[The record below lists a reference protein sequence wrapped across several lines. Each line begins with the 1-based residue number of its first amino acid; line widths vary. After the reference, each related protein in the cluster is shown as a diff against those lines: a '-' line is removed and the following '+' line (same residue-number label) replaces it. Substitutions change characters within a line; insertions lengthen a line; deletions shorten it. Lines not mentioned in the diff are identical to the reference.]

1 MKSTSS
7 FLPYFNFEKCHYI
20 IPPVN
25 SSNPFQ
31 LLPSTTTL
39 GVGEMLELVV
49 TGGFN
54 FISTGISPASWNGVV
69 TPFYSNL
76 RFKGVEITTCI
87 TFSIRV
93 FSSIF
98 KGVFPET
105 LQILN
110 FLPSVLYKSG
120 GWR

>member
-7 FLPYFNFEKCHYI
+7 FLPYFNLEKCHYI

-25 SSNPFQ
+25 SCNPFQ

-76 RFKGVEITTCI
+76 RFKGVEITTFI
-87 TFSIRV
+87 SFSIRRNLPV
-93 FSSIF
+93 FKRFSPQS
-98 KGVFPET
+98 
-105 LQILN
+105 LQLLN
-110 FLPSVLYKSG
+110 FLPSVFYKCEG
-120 GWR
+120 RR

>member
-7 FLPYFNFEKCHYI
+7 FLPYFNLEKCHYI

-54 FISTGISPASWNGVV
+54 FISTGISPASWNVVV

-105 LQILN
+105 LQILS

>member
-7 FLPYFNFEKCHYI
+7 FLPYFNLEKCHYI

>member
-1 MKSTSS
+1 MIDNFV
-7 FLPYFNFEKCHYI
+7 FLPFFNLKKCHYD
-20 IPPVN
+20 N
-25 SSNPFQ
+25 SSTNACNPFQ
-31 LLPSTTTL
+31 LLTL
-39 GVGEMLELVV
+39 PTPAGVGEMLELVV

-54 FISTGISPASWNGVV
+54 FISTGISPASWNGAV

>member
-7 FLPYFNFEKCHYI
+7 FLPYFNLEKCHYI

-25 SSNPFQ
+25 ACNPFQ
-31 LLPSTTTL
+31 LLTPPTTL

-49 TGGFN
+49 TDGFN
-54 FISTGISPASWNGVV
+54 FISTGISPASWNVVV

-76 RFKGVEITTCI
+76 RLKGVEITTCI